1 MLLAPLMDCRRGAR
15 MQLIRNAVLS
25 FMVMGASVSFVGGVS
40 SAATTTTTTVKPTT
54 TTTVK
59 PTTTTTVKPT
69 TTTTVKTT
77 TTTTTVKTTTTTT
90 TVKSTTTTTVKA
102 TTTTTVK
109 APALPPRTLIG
120 LATYYR
126 PPVKG
131 VYYGPTLVCAA
142 VKAIPMK
149 TKVTITNLANGKTAT
164 CMVGDRKAESTVRV
178 IDLNNTVFASLAPL
192 TQGVMRVKLTW

>member
-77 TTTTTVKTTTTTT
+77 TTTTTVK
-90 TVKSTTTTTVKA
+90 STTTTTAKA

>member
-40 SAATTTTTTVKPTT
+40 SAATTTTTTVKP
-54 TTTVK
+54 
-59 PTTTTTVKPT
+59 
-69 TTTTVKTT
+69 
-77 TTTTTVKTTTTTT
+77 
-90 TVKSTTTTTVKA
+90 TTTTTVKA

-149 TKVTITNLANGKTAT
+149 TKVTITNLANGKTAI

-192 TQGVMRVKLTW
+192 SQGVMRVKLTW

>member
-1 MLLAPLMDCRRGAR
+1 MLLSPLMDCRRGAR

-59 PTTTTTVKPT
+59 P
-69 TTTTVKTT
+69 

-142 VKAIPMK
+142 VKAIAMK